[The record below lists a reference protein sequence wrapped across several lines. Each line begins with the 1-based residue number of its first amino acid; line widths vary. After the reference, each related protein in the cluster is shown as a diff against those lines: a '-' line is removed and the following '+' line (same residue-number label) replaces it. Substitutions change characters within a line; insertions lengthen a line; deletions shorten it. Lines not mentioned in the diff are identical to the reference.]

1 MTKIATK
8 YMGFELASPLILGS
22 CGLSNHIDNLKIA
35 EDSGFGA
42 VVLKSIFEEEIRQQ
56 VKKLFDESDS
66 TYYDPTAYDYLAHYQ
81 EKESFDKHLH
91 LIREAKDSLQ
101 MPVIASINCY
111 SSHGWMKYAKM
122 IEEAGAEALEVN
134 FFLLPTDFNKNAEG
148 YRKEYFYLI
157 EQLKE
162 NLNIP
167 IALKTSFYFT
177 DLSHFMMHLSYS
189 GLAALVL
196 FNRFHAPDIN
206 IQTLEYRPHRSL
218 SSTNELNETLRWIG
232 LLSQQ
237 LRCDI
242 AATTGVQNGEG
253 MIKLLLAGA
262 DAVQAASIFYKNGIT
277 YATTMIKELKEWMTK
292 QNFKTIDE
300 FKATL
305 NFRNIDNP
313 SIYFRTQFMKYMAGL
328 E

>member
-1 MTKIATK
+1 
-8 YMGFELASPLILGS
+8 MGFELASPLILGS
-22 CGLSNHIDNLKIA
+22 CGLSKHLDNLKIA

-42 VVLKSIFEEEIRQQ
+42 AVLKSIFEEEIRQD
-56 VKKLFDESDS
+56 VKKLFDEKHSTHYDS
-66 TYYDPTAYDYLAHYQ
+66 LAYDYLVHYQ
-81 EKESFDKHLH
+81 EKESFDKHLN
-91 LIREAKDSLQ
+91 LILEAKESLQ

-111 SSHGWMKYAKM
+111 SSRGWIKYAKM
-122 IEEAGAEALEVN
+122 IEEAGAKALEVN
-134 FFLLPTDFNKNAEG
+134 FFLLPTDFNKDAEE
-148 YRKEYFYLI
+148 YRKEYFSLI
-157 EQLKE
+157 KELKE

-177 DLSHFMMHLSYS
+177 DLSHFMLHLSYS

-206 IQTLEYRPHRSL
+206 IETLKYKPNRSL
-218 SSTNELNETLRWIG
+218 SSTSELNETLRWIG
-232 LLSQQ
+232 LFSQR

-242 AATTGVQNGEG
+242 AATTGVQNAEG

-262 DAVQAASIFYKNGIT
+262 DAVQAASIFYKNGIN
-277 YATTMIKELKEWMTK
+277 YGATMVKELKEWMEK

-300 FKATL
+300 FKAKL
-305 NFRNIDNP
+305 NFKNIENP
-313 SIYFRTQFMKYMAGL
+313 SIYFRTQFMKYMAGM